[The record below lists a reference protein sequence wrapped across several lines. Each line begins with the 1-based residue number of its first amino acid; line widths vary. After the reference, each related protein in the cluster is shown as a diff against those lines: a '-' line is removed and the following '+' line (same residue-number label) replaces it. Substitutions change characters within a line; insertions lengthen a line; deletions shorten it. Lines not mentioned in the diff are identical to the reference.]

1 MENNYPRLNL
11 ITKEN
16 ETDDDI
22 LARVKIK
29 GDEIINSLLKIK
41 SNRNKRGRNK
51 NNHGKVYSTRKIR
64 KTKGSRSG
72 TNFPSDSEAEES
84 YSGTENKEME
94 DNLPPLTESEGSE
107 SEEEDSENSA
117 SEDNDAH
124 GENLENITTDCN
136 CCTLKI
142 EFPPELKTS
151 DQVLIN
157 RESGEILIF
166 PQDEVENEE
175 DWIQDCIIKNSNQN
189 PIDSK
194 ILYGKGDSQKLENF
208 LKQ

>member
-1 MENNYPRLNL
+1 MVEEENNYPRFNL
-11 ITKEN
+11 ITTEN

-51 NNHGKVYSTRKIR
+51 SNHGKVYSTRKIR
-64 KTKGSRSG
+64 KIRRSKGKAD
-72 TNFPSDSEAEES
+72 FPSDCEAEES
-84 YSGTENKEME
+84 YSGTENEEME

-107 SEEEDSENSA
+107 SEEEDSETSA
-117 SEDNDAH
+117 SEYNDTH
-124 GENLENITTDCN
+124 GKDLENIATECN

-142 EFPPELKTS
+142 ELPPELKTS

-166 PQDEVENEE
+166 PQDEIEAEE
-175 DWIQDCIIKNSNQN
+175 DWIHDC
-189 PIDSK
+189 
-194 ILYGKGDSQKLENF
+194 YWNF
-208 LKQ
+208 QPRS